1 MLYISRSILRWTD
14 IYIIHIVYACTQ
26 YTRTLIIVSIVLAP
40 PINHIQVYSA
50 HADYY
55 TTDQGGGGGKETTV
69 ASAAC
74 PPGCLRSDRRPGPY
88 VVVAASEQRQ
98 QISHTRSAH
107 YWLIIIVQPVG
118 RLRVVLLSRGDH
130 TRAMV

>member
-1 MLYISRSILRWTD
+1 M
-14 IYIIHIVYACTQ
+14 
-26 YTRTLIIVSIVLAP
+26 
-40 PINHIQVYSA
+40 
-50 HADYY
+50 
-55 TTDQGGGGGKETTV
+55 DQGGGGGKETTV
-69 ASAAC
+69 ASAPC
-74 PPGCLRSDRRPGPY
+74 PPGCLRSDRRLGPY

-130 TRAMV
+130 TRAMVWERERRARARDDYDVFGRDGPV